1 MRLVLTCRGS
11 GAAVSAGPGRAP
23 RSAHGDDQGGAL
35 KQVREARITVCSEV
49 GSESVQRADKE
60 AHDPKQVVQYDARDA
75 GWYGSDAMR
84 LAGLAGV
91 RAGDGGIHART
102 SLSGNGLRAG
112 KGVVGAGAAKPPPAV
127 RAGTAFRGRGCD
139 GRLRRKRVVF
149 AHKQRGARALSAL
162 PRVEIR
168 RAGRSTSRGMG
179 PSLREPGN
187 GRGCPNEQ
195 LLGSRG
201 CHAGRAVRR

>member
-1 MRLVLTCRGS
+1 LDL
-11 GAAVSAGPGRAP
+11 GRV
-23 RSAHGDDQGGAL
+23 
-35 KQVREARITVCSEV
+35 VREARLAVCSEV
-49 GSESVQRADKE
+49 GSESVERADKE

-91 RAGDGGIHART
+91 RVGDGGIHART

-112 KGVVGAGAAKPPPAV
+112 KGVVCAGAAKPPHAV
-127 RAGTAFRGRGCD
+127 RAGTAFEGGVVTGDFAGNVSSSRTSNAARGRSRPCPCRDSSGWPVD
-139 GRLRRKRVVF
+139 F
-149 AHKQRGARALSAL
+149 AGNGASL
-162 PRVEIR
+162 PE
-168 RAGRSTSRGMG
+168 A
-179 PSLREPGN
+179 GN

>member
-23 RSAHGDDQGGAL
+23 RSARGDVKGGAL
-35 KQVREARITVCSEV
+35 KQVREARITGCSEV

-91 RAGDGGIHART
+91 GAGDGGIHART

-112 KGVVGAGAAKPPPAV
+112 KGVVGAGAAKPPRAV
-127 RAGTAFRGRGCD
+127 RAGTAFRGRVVTGDFAGNVSSSRTSNAARGRSRPCPVSRFVGLA
-139 GRLRRKRVVF
+139 GRLRGEWAPPCGKRGTGVVARTSSYWGRRVVM
-149 AHKQRGARALSAL
+149 R
-162 PRVEIR
+162 
-168 RAGRSTSRGMG
+168 
-179 PSLREPGN
+179 
-187 GRGCPNEQ
+187 
-195 LLGSRG
+195 
-201 CHAGRAVRR
+201 RAVRR